1 VTPMRVLNLVTN
13 ADSQFYK
20 TQVSMLEARGVDST
34 TLAVPGD
41 HQYGV
46 ADEDTE
52 GSASRSVVDYVKFY
66 PPVLRH
72 SFDDYDLVHANYGL
86 TAPAAIAQPNLPVVL
101 SLWGSD
107 LMGTYG
113 SVSKFCARHCDAV
126 IVMSE
131 EMADELDCDCHVIP
145 HGVDLDRFEP
155 MPQREARAEMGWDP
169 DAHHVLFPY
178 PKGREVKNYPR
189 AERVVERVRERADRP
204 VELQIAS
211 GIPHELMPTLF
222 NAADVLLLTSDR
234 EGSPNTVKE
243 AMACNLPVVATDVG
257 DVRSRLDGVANS
269 HVAADDDRL
278 ADAVEAVLRR
288 GQRSD
293 GRDAIRPL
301 STERMAE
308 RIHGVYAEVL
318 GQEVPGPGRNDDGVG
333 DGESHSER
341 IVEN

>member
-1 VTPMRVLNLVTN
+1 
-13 ADSQFYK
+13 
-20 TQVSMLEARGVDST
+20 
-34 TLAVPGD
+34 
-41 HQYGV
+41 
-46 ADEDTE
+46 
-52 GSASRSVVDYVKFY
+52 
-66 PPVLRH
+66 
-72 SFDDYDLVHANYGL
+72 
-86 TAPAAIAQPNLPVVL
+86 
-101 SLWGSD
+101 
-107 LMGTYG
+107 
-113 SVSKFCARHCDAV
+113 
-126 IVMSE
+126 
-131 EMADELDCDCHVIP
+131 
-145 HGVDLDRFEP
+145 
-155 MPQREARAEMGWDP
+155 
-169 DAHHVLFPY
+169 
-178 PKGREVKNYPR
+178 
-189 AERVVERVRERADRP
+189 
-204 VELQIAS
+204 
-211 GIPHELMPTLF
+211 MPTLF